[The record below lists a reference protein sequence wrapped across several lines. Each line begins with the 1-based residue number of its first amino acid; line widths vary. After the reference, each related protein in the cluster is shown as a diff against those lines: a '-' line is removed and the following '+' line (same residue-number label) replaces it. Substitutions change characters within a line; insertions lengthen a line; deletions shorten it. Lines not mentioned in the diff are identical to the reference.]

1 VVGAGFGYV
10 DAAILDLT
18 TALVT
23 PAFAKLSWASEAV
36 IFVNRKEEVMRTRLE
51 KALGLQVTET
61 SGDTDALMRL
71 ALKGKIA
78 GDAYYFEMDK
88 STFDSVMKGDEGED
102 FYQMYAQQR
111 ALGLEAFK
119 NEVITELGDCL
130 GSDLHQIVQFHN
142 YDSGQ
147 WLLMQ
152 VVNHPKCEFA
162 TALTIYWANQP
173 NYHYSKYEN
182 LEQAIQDTENFSRKT
197 ALLLNKIEVRAK
209 LGKFMRTITIPDRN
223 DLSDFLDRK
232 KFDYAKK
239 PFTEIPIELRI

>member
-1 VVGAGFGYV
+1 
-10 DAAILDLT
+10 
-18 TALVT
+18 
-23 PAFAKLSWASEAV
+23 
-36 IFVNRKEEVMRTRLE
+36 MRTRLE
-51 KALGLQVTET
+51 KALGLQVKES
-61 SGDTDALMRL
+61 SGDTDAVMRL

-88 STFDSVMKGDEGED
+88 STFDNVMKGDEGED

-119 NEVITELGDCL
+119 GEVITELGACT
-130 GSDLHQIVQFHN
+130 GSDLHQIVQCHN

-152 VVNHPKCEFA
+152 VVNHPICEFA

-173 NYHYSKYEN
+173 DYHYSKYEN
-182 LEQAIQDTENFSRKT
+182 LEQAIQDIDNFSRQT
-197 ALLLNKIEVRAK
+197 AVLLNQIEVRVK
-209 LGKFMRTITIPDRN
+209 LGEFMRAIATPDRN

-232 KFDYAKK
+232 NFDYAKK
-239 PFTEIPIELRI
+239 PYSQIPVELRI